1 MRKTAIFALCG
12 LAMVSAASVTAQ
24 APAPA
29 PAPGE
34 GTSKAERMICRT
46 FRANGSRLGGE
57 RACHTAAE
65 WADLRRQAR
74 ENVDR
79 IQTRQSM
86 NADPTG

>member
-1 MRKTAIFALCG
+1 MMRKIAIFGICG
-12 LAMVSAASVTAQ
+12 LAMVSAAAAMAQ
-24 APAPA
+24 APAGGNGA
-29 PAPGE
+29 ANA
-34 GTSKAERMICRT
+34 SADRQICRT

-65 WADLRRQAR
+65 WAELRRQTR

-86 NADPTG
+86 NADPTGQ